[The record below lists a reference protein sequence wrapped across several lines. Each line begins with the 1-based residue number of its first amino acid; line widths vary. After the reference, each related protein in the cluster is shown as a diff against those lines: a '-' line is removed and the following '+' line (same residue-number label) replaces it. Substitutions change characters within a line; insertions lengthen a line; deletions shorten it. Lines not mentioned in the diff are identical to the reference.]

1 MPLGLPNPVPPAN
14 ISRDMLKNIFTRLA
28 GSASIPKIRRS
39 VRLRKRRPARLTV
52 RVSFISV
59 FDLFKVGVGPSS
71 SHTMGPMVAAQSFVQ
86 GLGADL
92 ERVQRIEVRLLGSL
106 AHTGRG
112 HHSDRAVLWGLS
124 GLRAEELDR
133 AVAEAVLESAYARS
147 ELKLGGVRT
156 IRFRPDR
163 DLIFDCEA
171 ELGIHP
177 NELRFEASDGSG
189 HRLAEGTFFSIG
201 GGFVAT
207 RDELVREVVASIEAP
222 VPYPFR
228 TGRELLAF
236 ARDSG
241 LGIAALVTAN
251 EATVRSETELDDG
264 LRRIANVMQQCIDRG
279 LRTEGILPGGLEVRR
294 RAAALA
300 RKLADRRPDHPAGP
314 VTHMDHVHLWAMAVN
329 EENAAG
335 GQVVTAP
342 TNGAA
347 GIIPAVLRYHHQLLS
362 RPGADLERA
371 TRDFLLTASAI
382 GSLFKRNASI
392 SGAEV
397 GCQGEVGAASSM
409 AAGGLCALLGGT
421 PEQVENAA
429 EIAIEHSLGLTCDPV
444 GGLVQVPCIERNG
457 FGAIKA
463 ISAARLA
470 LLGDG
475 SHQVTLD
482 QAISTMRQTGFDM
495 NAKYKETA
503 LGGLAVSFVE
513 C

>member
-1 MPLGLPNPVPPAN
+1 
-14 ISRDMLKNIFTRLA
+14 
-28 GSASIPKIRRS
+28 
-39 VRLRKRRPARLTV
+39 
-52 RVSFISV
+52 VSWFISV

-71 SHTMGPMVAAQSFVQ
+71 SHTMGPMVAAQSFVH
-86 GLGADL
+86 GLGPSLDAV
-92 ERVQRIEVRLLGSL
+92 RRIEVRLVGSL

-124 GLRAEELDR
+124 GLRAEDLVP
-133 AVAEAVLESAYARS
+133 AAAEAVLEAAYAEN
-147 ELKLGGVRT
+147 ELKVGGHHP
-156 IRFRPDR
+156 IRFRPER
-163 DLIFDCEA
+163 DLVFDCEA
-171 ELGIHP
+171 EVGIHP
-177 NELRFEASDGSG
+177 NELRFAAYDVSD
-189 HRLAEGTFFSIG
+189 RLLGEGTYFSIG

-207 RDELVREVVASIEAP
+207 RDELVREVVASIEAQ

-236 ARDSG
+236 TRSSG
-241 LGIAALVTAN
+241 LSIAELVAAN
-251 EATVRSETELDDG
+251 ERTVRSEAELHDG
-264 LRRIANVMQQCIDRG
+264 LGRIAAVMNRCMDRG
-279 LRTEGILPGGLEVRR
+279 LQTEGVLPGGLEVRR
-294 RAAALA
+294 RAASLA
-300 RKLADRRPDHPAGP
+300 RKLAERRPGHPAGP

-347 GIIPAVLRYHHQLLS
+347 GIIPAVLRYHHQMLS
-362 RPGADLERA
+362 RPDADLGRA
-371 TRDFLLTASAI
+371 TRDYLLTASAI

-409 AAGGLCALLGGT
+409 AAGGLCALLGGS

-457 FGAIKA
+457 FGAVKA

-475 SHQVTLD
+475 SHRVSLD